1 MNIEQNLASCLA
13 EHWKSL
19 DLPGPPRGLSSM
31 MLKGNRKSIFLLFA
45 KGRVEPIL
53 VLKYADDPAER
64 YRLENEHNNLR
75 NLSECFPSFAASL
88 LTPIKLVELA
98 GGLGLLR
105 QAAPGQPLTFG
116 VRPPTQANGRWTA
129 TFDLVYTWLVDFQET
144 TLQAPELKDSNRKQD
159 LVENHILFKYAEET
173 EVQAVMEAS
182 KAVQEAFLDGTLPSV
197 VEHGDFNP
205 DNIYE
210 HRSKICVIDWE
221 WAKSPGLPLIDLF
234 EFALHYTRMGS
245 FLGKQRAQAVNSR
258 HLLETFNPSG
268 PLAPTLRRWTR
279 QACDRLRIPH
289 LYATYILIL
298 LISRYHHEDGLVKV
312 VDRVHSLF
320 SDHGEV

>member
-1 MNIEQNLASCLA
+1 M
-13 EHWKSL
+13 
-19 DLPGPPRGLSSM
+19 
-31 MLKGNRKSIFLLFA
+31 
-45 KGRVEPIL
+45 
-53 VLKYADDPAER
+53 
-64 YRLENEHNNLR
+64 
-75 NLSECFPSFAASL
+75 
-88 LTPIKLVELA
+88 
-98 GGLGLLR
+98 
-105 QAAPGQPLTFG
+105 
-116 VRPPTQANGRWTA
+116 RPPTRANGRWTA

-298 LISRYHHEDGLVKV
+298 LISRYHREDGLVKV
-312 VDRVHSLF
+312 VDRAHSLF
-320 SDHGEV
+320 ADHGEV